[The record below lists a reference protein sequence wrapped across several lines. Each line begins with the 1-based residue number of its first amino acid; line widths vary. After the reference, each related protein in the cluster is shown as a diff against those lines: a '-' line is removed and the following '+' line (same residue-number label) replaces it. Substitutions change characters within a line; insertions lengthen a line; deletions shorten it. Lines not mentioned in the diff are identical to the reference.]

1 MTMIRS
7 YDDCARIWTTSKK
20 RKIDNN
26 TYLECEPHPE
36 FPADASLNTYHIK
49 LHATRIITYYPHGFT
64 LNSGGWRTSTTKARM
79 NEYSPAQIWQGKG
92 LWTVHWNGGAYPYA
106 DGISFHD
113 SGTVTGAGEDPK
125 AEIKLRK
132 RVNDFVA
139 GYMDAF
145 ANGTV
150 PPPSGGDCWL
160 CLMKDKHGKPVL
172 DTDTEHLLSHM
183 DEMYYVPSLLVNAM
197 GDWAGQCTSQAAR
210 EYVAYVWNGGDQK
223 IATYLK
229 GIAVPQ
235 LKKVLFDY
243 MAHRLGMTPGR
254 TRY

>member
-1 MTMIRS
+1 MTVIRS
-7 YDDCARIWTTSKK
+7 FEDCKVLWYTSRK
-20 RKIDNN
+20 RKIDHN
-26 TYLECEPHPE
+26 TWLECEPHSE
-36 FPADASLNTYHIK
+36 FHIK
-49 LHATRIITYYPHGFT
+49 LHATRIITYT
-64 LNSGGWRTSTTKARM
+64 TNTVVLNSGGWRTPTTKARM
-79 NEYSPAQIWQGKG
+79 NEYSPVQVWQAKG
-92 LWTVHWNGGAYPYA
+92 LWSVRFEGKDYPFA
-106 DGISFHD
+106 DGITFN
-113 SGTVTGAGEDPK
+113 TITGSVVGEGVNPQ
-125 AEIKLRK
+125 AEAKLRK

-145 ANGTV
+145 AKGNV

-197 GDWAGQCTSQAAR
+197 GDWAGQCTSQAVR

-243 MAHRLGMTPGR
+243 MAHRLGMTR
-254 TRY
+254 

>member
-7 YDDCARIWTTSKK
+7 YADCAALSYTKK

-26 TYLECEPHPE
+26 TYLVTDDG
-36 FPADASLNTYHIK
+36 PAMYHIK
-49 LHATRIITYYPHGFT
+49 LHATRIITYTQQGT
-64 LNSGGWRTSTTKARM
+64 VILNSGGWRTSTTKARM
-79 NEYSPAQIWQGKG
+79 NEYSPVQIWQAKG
-92 LWTVHWNGGAYPYA
+92 LWTVHWDGGQYPYA
-106 DGISFHD
+106 DGIEFD
-113 SGTVTGAGEDPK
+113 TVTGKVYGAGEDPK

-243 MAHRLGMTPGR
+243 LAHRLGMTPGR
-254 TRY
+254 TVY